1 MGQYRKT
8 KEYLEKK
15 YTFAMTRDEV
25 MAECQFDH
33 LECNKYFGAKKRI
46 HISDVARVL
55 ARL

>member
-1 MGQYRKT
+1 
-8 KEYLEKK
+8 
-15 YTFAMTRDEV
+15 MTRDEV